1 MINIIWAIMAIIGI
15 VYAMFNGTM
24 SDVNE
29 AILSSASEAVTLTIG
44 LISVLVF
51 WLGMMEIAK
60 KAGILDILSNLF
72 KPIAKRIF
80 PEIPEKDPA
89 MGYILSNI
97 TANIFGLGNAATP
110 LGLKAMEEMK
120 RLSKSNVASRS
131 MITFLA
137 LNTSSLTLFPTIVIS
152 ISMQYDSL
160 SPTEIIVPTIIAST
174 LYNIISYIFDRYFYF
189 KSTRKN

>member
-80 PEIPEKDPA
+80 PEIP
-89 MGYILSNI
+89 
-97 TANIFGLGNAATP
+97 
-110 LGLKAMEEMK
+110 
-120 RLSKSNVASRS
+120 
-131 MITFLA
+131 
-137 LNTSSLTLFPTIVIS
+137 
-152 ISMQYDSL
+152 
-160 SPTEIIVPTIIAST
+160 
-174 LYNIISYIFDRYFYF
+174 
-189 KSTRKN
+189 